1 MTKFVLYFAIE
12 VFVCLSVVVFFNKKL
27 FIFLEL
33 ALTEKQQQQQQQNT
47 I

>member
-1 MTKFVLYFAIE
+1 MTKFVLHFSVE
-12 VFVCLSVVVFFNKKL
+12 VFVCLSVVVFFNKKM

-33 ALTEKQQQQQQQNT
+33 ALTEKQQQQKNT